1 MLDAAT
7 MTDLA
12 LNLGA
17 GRRGQDP
24 KHRQS
29 PRGDSAI
36 SVSTSRLEHDQG
48 QGGEDLWDILHTKD
62 ARGRIENRRQDRDRV
77 EHEHRNLGHR
87 S

>member
-7 MTDLA
+7 MTDPA

-36 SVSTSRLEHDQG
+36 SVSTSGLEHDQG